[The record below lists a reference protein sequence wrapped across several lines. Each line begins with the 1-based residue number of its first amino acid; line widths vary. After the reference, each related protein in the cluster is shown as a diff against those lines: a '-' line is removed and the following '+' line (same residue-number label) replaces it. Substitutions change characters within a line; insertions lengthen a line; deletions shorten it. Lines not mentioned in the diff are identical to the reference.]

1 MTATVPEPTERVVLL
16 GASNLTRGFAT
27 VLGVLKH
34 RRSEPLDVLAALG
47 NGRSYGIYARL
58 LGRGLTGILDCGLW
72 PALDRRSPLPLTAL
86 ITDIGND
93 VMYGVPVP
101 QILAWV
107 EECLVRLQRHDA
119 NIVVTG
125 LPTTNLPRLGA
136 RSFLVLRTVLF
147 PGNRD
152 TLADVTRR
160 SEAVDAGV
168 RELAAR
174 YGTTFVEP
182 PTHWYGF
189 DPIHVRR
196 HHWPTAWQ
204 TILAALHPSAETALT
219 TADNLPRVSFWNAL
233 STQFWI
239 PEERFLLGLAQRR
252 AQPCKTLADGTRISI
267 Y

>member
-1 MTATVPEPTERVVLL
+1 MTPTVPEPTKRVVLL

-27 VLGVLKH
+27 ALGVLKH

-47 NGRSYGIYARL
+47 NGRSYGMYARL

-72 PALDRRSPLPLTAL
+72 PALDRRPPLPLTAL
-86 ITDIGND
+86 LTDIGND

-107 EECLVRLQRHDA
+107 EECLARLQKRDA
-119 NIVVTG
+119 KIVVTG
-125 LPTTNLPRLGA
+125 LPTMNLPRLGTW
-136 RSFLVLRTVLF
+136 RFLMLRTLFF
-147 PGNRD
+147 PGNHD
-152 TLADVTRR
+152 TLADTTRR

-182 PTHWYGF
+182 PAHWYGF

-196 HHWPTAWQ
+196 LHWPAAWQ
-204 TILAALHPSAETALT
+204 TILRDLGPHT
-219 TADNLPRVSFWNAL
+219 TTGPTSTENLPRVSIWNSL
-233 STQFWI
+233 RTQFWI
-239 PEERFLLGLAQRR
+239 PEERFLMGLAQRR
-252 AQPCKTLADGTRISI
+252 PQPCKTLADGTRISI

>member
-27 VLGVLKH
+27 ALGVLRH
-34 RRSEPLDVLAALG
+34 RRCEPLDVLAALG

-72 PALDRRSPLPLTAL
+72 SALDGRPALPLTAL
-86 ITDIGND
+86 VTDIGND

-107 EECLVRLQRHDA
+107 EECLVRLQKRGA
-119 NIVVTG
+119 EIVVTG

-136 RSFLVLRTVLF
+136 RRFLLLRTVLF

-160 SEAVDAGV
+160 SRAVDAGV
-168 RELAAR
+168 RKLAAR

-189 DPIHVRR
+189 DPIHIRR
-196 HHWPTAWQ
+196 LHWSTAWQ
-204 TILAALHPSAETALT
+204 TILAGLDPRASTGPTPT
-219 TADNLPRVSFWNAL
+219 GQPPRVSFWNSL
-233 STQFWI
+233 ETQFWI
-239 PEERFLLGLAQRR
+239 PEERFFLGLAQRR
-252 AQPCKTLADGTRISI
+252 RQPCKTLADGTRISI

>member
-1 MTATVPEPTERVVLL
+1 MTTTLPEPTERVVLL

-27 VLGVLKH
+27 VLGLLKH
-34 RRSEPLDVLAALG
+34 HRSGPLDVLAALG

-58 LGRGLTGILDCGLW
+58 LGRGLTGILSCGLW
-72 PALDRRSPLPLTAL
+72 PALDRRPKLPLTAL
-86 ITDIGND
+86 LTDIGND

-107 EECLVRLQRHDA
+107 EECLVRLQKHDA
-119 NIVVTG
+119 RIVVTG
-125 LPTTNLPRLGA
+125 LPTTNLPRLGE
-136 RSFLVLRTVLF
+136 RRFLLLRTLLF

-152 TLADVTRR
+152 TLPDVTRR
-160 SEAVDAGV
+160 SQEVDAGV

-174 YGTTFVEP
+174 YAATFVEP
-182 PTHWYGF
+182 DAHWYGI

-196 HHWPTAWQ
+196 HHWPTAWRQ
-204 TILAALHPSAETALT
+204 ILTGLHSSAKRGPT
-219 TADNLPRVSFWNAL
+219 TADNLPRVSFWNSL
-233 STQFWI
+233 GTQFWI

-252 AQPCKTLADGTRISI
+252 AQPCKTLVDGTRISI